1 LYNADGDVN
10 LISKEAV
17 LGQAVP
23 FAGEY
28 GISKNPESFAAE
40 TYRAYFTDKQRGA
53 VLRLS
58 MDGLTPVSDYG
69 MKSYFNKNLRVGDR
83 ILGSFDEQKGEYN
96 LTIMPFE
103 DLFEDEYSGI
113 TDWRDV
119 PGPAEPAQ
127 QA

>member
-1 LYNADGDVN
+1 
-10 LISKEAV
+10 
-17 LGQAVP
+17 
-23 FAGEY
+23 
-28 GISKNPESFAAE
+28 
-40 TYRAYFTDKQRGA
+40 
-53 VLRLS
+53 

-119 PGPAEPAQ
+119 PAPGEPSQ